1 MVYEMA
7 MERTADDIDQEAC
20 ALVMSRYHLA
30 TKEEAVNFALRLVAA
45 GPLSIDEA
53 RLLRGSGD
61 TPESKAG

>member
-1 MVYEMA
+1 MVYEVPMKQ
-7 MERTADDIDQEAC
+7 TKGDIDQEAC

-53 RLLRGSGD
+53 RLLR
-61 TPESKAG
+61 ESDGVPGPKAG